1 MLKDHT
7 ALATE
12 FRRFIDQITCNSDN
26 KKCMSCECDEC
37 KSLFDAFVPQSP
49 SDTLKYQQWQKT
61 SDRIE
66 KVELVATVGDAFS
79 ELKSQ
84 LRHFLIHTYV
94 KRRQAAHFSNSILQS
109 SEKSLVLQVDFS
121 ENATI
126 GSQNEIQSGHWN
138 HSQATLFTAH
148 AWAGDGK
155 NESFVLISDLLT
167 HNKESVYAFMTYIF
181 RFLRENFELLEEI
194 NIFSDGAGSQ
204 FKQKYLFSNL
214 HAWEHEYDLVLKWNF
229 FATSHGKGAVDG
241 LGGTVKRTVWRQ
253 VRIGNVHVNTPEE
266 YAKVAV
272 SCNPNIH
279 INFISKTDIQA
290 NEQYLSA
297 KWHDIPRTH
306 QLHCFIPSGKY
317 RMKVAETSDSKE
329 FTLQYIRNNTE
340 EEMLE
345 ENVTENTSDSEC
357 ESMDEMV
364 DESEEIEALSIGQWV
379 LVNYDG
385 KQYPG
390 EITKIKNSLT
400 DIEINVMH
408 QSGSKFWK
416 WPTSQDKIYYQ
427 RKSITRIIEAPK
439 VAGSRGQFTFE
450 HL

>member
-1 MLKDHT
+1 MKLFDNIPHNVCVCSYHENVRLLLVALKDHT

-26 KKCMSCECDEC
+26 KMCMSCECDEC

-138 HSQATLFTAH
+138 HSQATLLTAH
-148 AWAGDGK
+148 AWACDGK

-167 HNKESVYAFMTYIF
+167 HNKERVYAFMTHIF

-194 NIFSDGAGSQ
+194 NIFSDGTGSQ
-204 FKQKYLFSNL
+204 F
-214 HAWEHEYDLVLKWNF
+214 
-229 FATSHGKGAVDG
+229 VDG
-241 LGGTVKRTVWRQ
+241 RL
-253 VRIGNVHVNTPEE
+253 
-266 YAKVAV
+266 
-272 SCNPNIH
+272 SC
-279 INFISKTDIQA
+279 
-290 NEQYLSA
+290 
-297 KWHDIPRTH
+297 
-306 QLHCFIPSGKY
+306 
-317 RMKVAETSDSKE
+317 
-329 FTLQYIRNNTE
+329 
-340 EEMLE
+340 
-345 ENVTENTSDSEC
+345 
-357 ESMDEMV
+357 
-364 DESEEIEALSIGQWV
+364 
-379 LVNYDG
+379 
-385 KQYPG
+385 
-390 EITKIKNSLT
+390 
-400 DIEINVMH
+400 
-408 QSGSKFWK
+408 
-416 WPTSQDKIYYQ
+416 
-427 RKSITRIIEAPK
+427 
-439 VAGSRGQFTFE
+439 
-450 HL
+450 

>member
-1 MLKDHT
+1 M
-7 ALATE
+7 
-12 FRRFIDQITCNSDN
+12 
-26 KKCMSCECDEC
+26 
-37 KSLFDAFVPQSP
+37 
-49 SDTLKYQQWQKT
+49 
-61 SDRIE
+61 
-66 KVELVATVGDAFS
+66 ATVGDAFS

-109 SEKSLVLQVDFS
+109 SENSLVLQVDFS

-167 HNKESVYAFMTYIF
+167 HNKESVYTFMTYIF

-214 HAWEHEYDLVLKWNF
+214 HAWEQEYDLVLKWNF

-241 LGGTVKRTVWRQ
+241 LGETVKRTVWRQ
-253 VRIGNVHVNTPEE
+253 VRIGNVHVDTPEE

-279 INFISKTDIQA
+279 IKFISKTDIQA

-297 KWHDIPRTH
+297 KWHDVIPIPRTH

-390 EITKIKNSLT
+390 EITKIKNSQT